1 MKPILFYPLIFF
13 AIYIWAKR
21 IFHINNDI
29 TIYLFI
35 TMYYTVI
42 KPRYG
47 VFSALILLIFHR
59 ISIDR
64 ERESLVGNRENSD
77 IKKRDDMVSG
87 EDIVPKHIYQTWHSD
102 KMPPKMAECVKSI
115 KRDNPEFDHHL
126 FTDEDCRKF
135 IKDNFDKD
143 VLDAYDTLVP
153 GAFKADL
160 WRYCILYEKGGVYL
174 DIKYKCNEGV
184 KLKDLATDNFFV
196 REYNGEGTG
205 LAEKPIYTGFMI
217 SKPKNPVFMKCIRRI
232 CRNVKNKY
240 YGYDNTEPTGPILV
254 GSYFTEEEKAAL
266 EYAYHEKNDVG
277 HIRRIKDGVDI
288 LSWYPEY
295 RSEQKKGS
303 KTGYWKDLWL
313 ERKIYGE

>member
-1 MKPILFYPLIFF
+1 MKSALLYPLIFF
-13 AIYIWAKR
+13 AVYTCIKKIFR
-21 IFHINNDI
+21 INTDILAYLLI
-29 TIYLFI
+29 TIY
-35 TMYYTVI
+35 YTLI
-42 KPRYG
+42 KPKYG
-47 VFSALILLIFHR
+47 VFSALFLLVFHR
-59 ISIDR
+59 ITYHR
-64 ERESLVGNRENSD
+64 EREGLVGKQEKD
-77 IKKRDDMVSG
+77 DTKKNHDKQDDT
-87 EDIVPKHIYQTWHSD
+87 EVPKDIYQTWHSD
-102 KMPPKMAECVKSI
+102 KMPPKMAACVESL
-115 KRDNPEFDHHL
+115 KRDNPEFEHHL
-126 FTDEDCRKF
+126 FSDEDCREF
-135 IKDNFDKD
+135 IEENFDDD
-143 VLDAYDTLVP
+143 VLSAYDTLVP

-217 SKPKNPVFMKCIRRI
+217 SKPKNPVFMKCIQRI

-240 YGYDNTEPTGPILV
+240 YGYENTEPTGPVLM
-254 GSYFTEEEKAAL
+254 GSYFTDEEKAAL
-266 EYAYHEKNDVG
+266 KYAYHESNDVG

-295 RSEQKKGS
+295 RSEQTKNS

>member
-1 MKPILFYPLIFF
+1 
-13 AIYIWAKR
+13 
-21 IFHINNDI
+21 
-29 TIYLFI
+29 
-35 TMYYTVI
+35 MYYTLI
-42 KPRYG
+42 KPKYG

-59 ISIDR
+59 ITVNR
-64 ERESLVGNRENSD
+64 EREGLTVKTDNDSE
-77 IKKRDDMVSG
+77 I
-87 EDIVPKHIYQTWHSD
+87 PKDIYQTWHSD
-102 KMPPKMAECVKSI
+102 KMPPKMAACVESL
-115 KRDNPEFDHHL
+115 KRDNPEFKHHL
-126 FTDEDCRKF
+126 FSDEDCREF
-135 IKDNFDKD
+135 IEENFDED
-143 VLDAYDTLVP
+143 VLSAYDTLVP

-160 WRYCILYEKGGVYL
+160 WRYCVLYEKGGVYL

-240 YGYDNTEPTGPILV
+240 YGYENTEPTGPVLV
-254 GSYFTEEEKAAL
+254 GSYFTDEEKAAL
-266 EYAYHEKNDVG
+266 KYAYHESNDVG
-277 HIRRIKDGVDI
+277 HIRRIKAGVDI

-295 RSEQKKGS
+295 RSEQKKGA
-303 KTGYWKDLWL
+303 KTEYWKDLWL